1 MEIKGILFDK
11 DGTLIDFFKVWEP
24 AMQPALRTMLKGIGV
39 TDRPDL
45 VNILMERLGCS
56 NGHIDPE
63 GAIAWK
69 SYAGIANDARNILND
84 ENITAAA
91 EEIRRLLVSC
101 FFAEVV
107 EKRTSYPT
115 FTDLPELMNFL
126 EKNGIRIGLA
136 TTDTY
141 ISSRHC
147 LDCLQISDAVSFWGT
162 ADGEL
167 PEKPDGRLIRLAADR
182 WGIRPDQIA
191 VVGDTPNDMRF
202 AKNGGAVGIGVL
214 SGTGSLRDLSD
225 CADYVLP
232 SVDQLRDWL
241 AAHAQEKYCN
251 YDSSIKQGEERKC
264 HISV

>member
-24 AMQPALRTMLKGIGV
+24 AIQPALRTMLNGIGI
-39 TDRPDL
+39 TDSPDL

-69 SYAGIANDARNILND
+69 SYAGIACDVRKILDN
-84 ENITAAA
+84 ENVSATADV
-91 EEIRRLLVSC
+91 IRRLLVSS
-101 FFAEVV
+101 FFTEVV

-115 FTDLPELMNFL
+115 FTDLPELVELL
-126 EKNGIRIGLA
+126 EKEGIRIGLA

-141 ISSRHC
+141 SSSRHC
-147 LDCLQISDAVSFWGT
+147 LDCLHISDAISFWGT

-167 PEKPDGRLIRLAADR
+167 PEKPDGRLIRLAAEH

-214 SGTGSLRDLSD
+214 SGTGSLQDLSG
-225 CADYVLP
+225 CAEYILS
-232 SVDQLRDWL
+232 SVDQLRAWL
-241 AAHAQEKYCN
+241 AAHAQKKYCG
-251 YDSSIKQGEERKC
+251 YDASVKRGEERTC
-264 HISV
+264 HI